1 MQKNYKENHLKP
13 YAIKS
18 INSKGRIYNEKENSI
33 RSPYQR
39 DRDRIIHSSSFRRL
53 KHKTQVFVNT
63 EGDHYRTR
71 LTHSMEVSQIS
82 RTLARFLGLN
92 EDLCETLSLSHDL
105 GHTPFGHAGE
115 EVLNQCMRR
124 HGGFNHNIQTL
135 RIVTLLENKYYKF
148 FGLNLTIETLDGLI
162 KHNGPVKNL
171 NLYNTI
177 LKKNLFK
184 NKIVFHAFPSLE
196 AQVAAISDDI
206 AYNNHDLEDGLRAG
220 LFTIEKFNSIPFVSK
235 LINKHVNNTK
245 NYRREIIINQIVRE
259 LINVM
264 VVDVINTTNRNLKK
278 YNPQSIKDIYKQDHL
293 IVDFSDKIKK
303 VDMQIKD
310 FLRHNMYNH
319 KKVIINTN
327 KGKRIIKVLFN
338 YLSKNPKKY
347 INEELL
353 KKAPKE
359 RVVADFIAG
368 MTDRYAINLH
378 KKIKWIYFQI
388 IKKGLWII

>member
-1 MQKNYKENHLKP
+1 MQKNINENHLRR

-18 INSKGRIYNEKENSI
+18 NNSKGRIYKEKESSI

-82 RTLARFLGLN
+82 RTLARSLGLN

-115 EVLNQCMRR
+115 EALDQCMKT
-124 HGGFNHNIQTL
+124 HGGFDHNVQTL
-135 RIVTLLENKYYKF
+135 RVVTLLENKYYNF

-171 NLYNTI
+171 NPYNAI

-184 NKIVFHAFPSLE
+184 NKIIFHTFPSLE

-220 LFTIEKFNSIPFVSK
+220 LFTIRKFNSIPFISK
-235 LINKHVNNTK
+235 LINQHVKNTK
-245 NYRREIIINQIVRE
+245 SFRKEIIINQIVRE
-259 LINVM
+259 LINAM
-264 VVDVINTTNRNLKK
+264 VIDVINTTNRNLKK
-278 YNPQSIKDIYKQDHL
+278 YNPQSVQDIYKQDFL
-293 IVDFSDKIKK
+293 IVDFSDKMKI
-303 VDMQIKD
+303 VDKQIKY
-310 FLRHNMYNH
+310 FLRNNMYNH
-319 KKVIINTN
+319 KKVAINTN
-327 KGKRIIKVLFN
+327 KGKKIIRVLFN
-338 YLSKNPKKY
+338 YLSKKPKKF
-347 INEELL
+347 INGELL
-353 KKAPKE
+353 KKEKKE

-368 MTDRYAINLH
+368 MTDRYAINLY
-378 KKIKWIYFQI
+378 KKIK
-388 IKKGLWII
+388 

>member
-1 MQKNYKENHLKP
+1 MQKNCKENHLKP

-135 RIVTLLENKYYKF
+135 RIVTLLEHKYYKF

-171 NLYNTI
+171 NL
-177 LKKNLFK
+177 
-184 NKIVFHAFPSLE
+184 
-196 AQVAAISDDI
+196 
-206 AYNNHDLEDGLRAG
+206 
-220 LFTIEKFNSIPFVSK
+220 
-235 LINKHVNNTK
+235 
-245 NYRREIIINQIVRE
+245 
-259 LINVM
+259 
-264 VVDVINTTNRNLKK
+264 
-278 YNPQSIKDIYKQDHL
+278 
-293 IVDFSDKIKK
+293 
-303 VDMQIKD
+303 
-310 FLRHNMYNH
+310 
-319 KKVIINTN
+319 
-327 KGKRIIKVLFN
+327 
-338 YLSKNPKKY
+338 
-347 INEELL
+347 
-353 KKAPKE
+353 
-359 RVVADFIAG
+359 
-368 MTDRYAINLH
+368 
-378 KKIKWIYFQI
+378 
-388 IKKGLWII
+388 

>member
-1 MQKNYKENHLKP
+1 MQKNFKENHLKP

-71 LTHSMEVSQIS
+71 LTHSLEVSQIS

-135 RIVTLLENKYYKF
+135 RIVTLLEHKYYKF

-177 LKKNLFK
+177 LKKNLIK
-184 NKIVFHAFPSLE
+184 NKIIFDAYPSLE
-196 AQVAAISDDI
+196 AQIAAISDDI

-220 LFTIEKFNSIPFVSK
+220 LFTIERFSLIPFVSK

-245 NYRREIIINQIVRE
+245 NFRREIIISQIVRE

-278 YNPQSIKDIYKQDHL
+278 YDPQSIKDIYKQDYL
-293 IVDFSDKIKK
+293 IVDFSDKMKK
-303 VDMQIKD
+303 VDMQIKY
-310 FLRHNMYNH
+310 FLRQNMYNH

-338 YLSKNPKKY
+338 YLSKNPEKY

-353 KKAPKE
+353 KKEPKE
-359 RVVADFIAG
+359 RVIADFIAG

-378 KKIKWIYFQI
+378 KKIK
-388 IKKGLWII
+388 

>member
-18 INSKGRIYNEKENSI
+18 INSKGRIYNEKENLI

-82 RTLARFLGLN
+82 RTLARSLGLI

-115 EVLNQCMRR
+115 EVLNQCMER

-171 NLYNTI
+171 NLYNAI

-293 IVDFSDKIKK
+293 IVDFSDKMKK

-347 INEELL
+347 INEELV
-353 KKAPKE
+353 KKSPKE

-378 KKIKWIYFQI
+378 KKIK
-388 IKKGLWII
+388 